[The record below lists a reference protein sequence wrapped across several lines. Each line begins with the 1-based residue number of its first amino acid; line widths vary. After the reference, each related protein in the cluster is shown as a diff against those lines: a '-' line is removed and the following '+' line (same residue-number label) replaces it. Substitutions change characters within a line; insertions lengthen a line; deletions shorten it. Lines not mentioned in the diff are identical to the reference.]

1 MGEIGRPQLAVYVAA
16 AIAIALIGARYLRE
30 QGGGQPGATPAA
42 PAGVRVE
49 QAEGRPAV
57 VDVAGAVREPGVY
70 RLPASARVDDAVKE
84 AGGPKRG
91 ADLAGLNLAAKVEDG
106 RQYIVPE
113 KAPASG
119 PGGAGGAGGAG
130 GTAGAPGAGGAG
142 GAAAGPTPSTPLNLN
157 TATAEQLDQLDG
169 VGPETAR
176 KIVAYR
182 QQKGGFRTVDELDQ
196 VPGIG
201 PQRLAALRDLVRV

>member
-1 MGEIGRPQLAVYVAA
+1 MGDISRPQLAVYVAA
-16 AIAIALIGARYLRE
+16 AIAIALVGARYLRE
-30 QGGGQPGATPAA
+30 QGGGSGSSASSAA
-42 PAGVRVE
+42 QASGVRVE
-49 QAEGRPAV
+49 RADNGRLAV
-57 VDVAGAVREPGVY
+57 VDVAGAVQRPGVY
-70 RLPASARVDDAVKE
+70 RLPASARVDDAVRE
-84 AGGPKRG
+84 AGGASGR

-113 KAPASG
+113 KAS
-119 PGGAGGAGGAG
+119 AGGGGPA
-130 GTAGAPGAGGAG
+130 AGADPSAP
-142 GAAAGPTPSTPLNLN
+142 AAPTPSTPLNLN
-157 TATAEQLDQLDG
+157 TATAEQLDLLDG

-182 QQKGGFRTVDELDQ
+182 DQKGGFRSVEELDQ

>member
-1 MGEIGRPQLAVYVAA
+1 MGEISRPQLAVYVAA
-16 AIAIALIGARYLRE
+16 AIAIALVGARYLRE
-30 QGGGQPGATPAA
+30 QGGGSSGSSSAA
-42 PAGVRVE
+42 PAAGVRVE
-49 QAEGRPAV
+49 RADNGRLAV
-57 VDVAGAVREPGVY
+57 VDVAGAVRRPGVY
-70 RLPASARVDDAVKE
+70 RLPASARVDDAVRE
-84 AGGPKRG
+84 AGGPRRG

-106 RQYIVPE
+106 RQYIVPA
-113 KAPASG
+113 KAPAAAAAASG
-119 PGGAGGAGGAG
+119 DVAAP
-130 GTAGAPGAGGAG
+130 AGAAI
-142 GAAAGPTPSTPLNLN
+142 GPTPSTPLNLN

-182 QQKGGFRTVDELDQ
+182 QEKGGFRTVEELDQ

>member
-1 MGEIGRPQLAVYVAA
+1 MGEISRPQLAVYVAA
-16 AIAIALIGARYLRE
+16 AIAIALVGARYLRE
-30 QGGGQPGATPAA
+30 QGGGTSGSPAA
-42 PAGVRVE
+42 APAAGVRVE
-49 QAEGRPAV
+49 RADDGKLAV
-57 VDVAGAVREPGVY
+57 VDVAGAVRKPGVY
-70 RLPASARVDDAVKE
+70 RLPASARVDDAVRE
-84 AGGPKRG
+84 AGGPSSG

-113 KAPASG
+113 KAPSA
-119 PGGAGGAGGAG
+119 PGGGDVAAAAG
-130 GTAGAPGAGGAG
+130 GTAPAGE
-142 GAAAGPTPSTPLNLN
+142 AAAPPTPSTPLNLN

-182 QQKGGFRTVDELDQ
+182 QEKGGFGSVEELDQ

>member
-1 MGEIGRPQLAVYVAA
+1 MGDISRPQLAVYVAA
-16 AIAIALIGARYLRE
+16 AIAIALVGARYLRE
-30 QGGGQPGATPAA
+30 QGGGSSGPSSSAA
-42 PAGVRVE
+42 PAAGVRVE
-49 QAEGRPAV
+49 RSDGRLAV

-70 RLPASARVDDAVKE
+70 RLPASARVDDAVRE
-84 AGGPKRG
+84 AGGPKRN

-113 KAPASG
+113 KASAG
-119 PGGAGGAGGAG
+119 GRTAAAAPGGAADTG
-130 GTAGAPGAGGAG
+130 
-142 GAAAGPTPSTPLNLN
+142 AAGPSPSTPLNLN

-182 QQKGGFRTVDELDQ
+182 QEKGGFRSVEELDQ

>member
-57 VDVAGAVREPGVY
+57 VDVAGAVREPGGY

-84 AGGPKRG
+84 AGGPERRARAGRAVRPRG
-91 ADLAGLNLAAKVEDG
+91 RRRARPSTSTRRPRSSSTSSTASAPRPRG
-106 RQYIVPE
+106 RSSPTGRRRE
-113 KAPASG
+113 ASG
-119 PGGAGGAGGAG
+119 P
-130 GTAGAPGAGGAG
+130 
-142 GAAAGPTPSTPLNLN
+142 STSS
-157 TATAEQLDQLDG
+157 TRSRAS
-169 VGPETAR
+169 V
-176 KIVAYR
+176 
-182 QQKGGFRTVDELDQ
+182 
-196 VPGIG
+196 
-201 PQRLAALRDLVRV
+201 

>member
-1 MGEIGRPQLAVYVAA
+1 MGDISRPQLAVYVAA
-16 AIAIALIGARYLRE
+16 AIAIALVGARYLRE
-30 QGGGQPGATPAA
+30 QGGGSSGPSSPAA
-42 PAGVRVE
+42 PAAGVRV
-49 QAEGRPAV
+49 ARSDGRLAV
-57 VDVAGAVREPGVY
+57 VDVAGAVRAPGVY
-70 RLPASARVDDAVKE
+70 RLPASARVDDAVRE
-84 AGGPKRG
+84 AGGPKRD
-91 ADLAGLNLAAKVEDG
+91 ADLSGVNLAAKVEDG

-113 KAPASG
+113 KAST
-119 PGGAGGAGGAG
+119 AG
-130 GTAGAPGAGGAG
+130 GTAAAAPTGGAG
-142 GAAAGPTPSTPLNLN
+142 DTAAAASPSTPLNLN

-182 QQKGGFRTVDELDQ
+182 QQKGGFRSVEELDQ